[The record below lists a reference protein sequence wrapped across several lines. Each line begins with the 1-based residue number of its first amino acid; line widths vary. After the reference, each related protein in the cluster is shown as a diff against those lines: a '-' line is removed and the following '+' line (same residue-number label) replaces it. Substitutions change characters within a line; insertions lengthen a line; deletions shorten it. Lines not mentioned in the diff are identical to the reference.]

1 MKKILQKTNGKSL
14 SANIALAENNI
25 TVGVKIARQ
34 LYKHD
39 NLSPNA
45 FWNKVWSFISYTIYY
60 GQYKKLM
67 LQNQLLSQAL
77 IFFFMFFLTTFL
89 FSLILKLILPFLIA
103 FLLTKLFY
111 KWIVEEKSHTE
122 MVSFFS
128 SIRKNNGFF

>member
-1 MKKILQKTNGKSL
+1 MLFGTEFDLLLVIPYIMD
-14 SANIALAENNI
+14 NI
-25 TVGVKIARQ
+25 
-34 LYKHD
+34 
-39 NLSPNA
+39 
-45 FWNKVWSFISYTIYY
+45 
-60 GQYKKLM
+60 KKLM

-111 KWIVEEKSHTE
+111 KWIVGEKSHTE